1 MFGKPKHRA
10 DTGITLIA
18 NNCEMSGDIHFK
30 DQLLINGTV
39 KGNLYAEAES
49 RASVTVS
56 ETGCVEGNICVPN
69 VVVNGRVDGDIHSS
83 RHVELAAKAEV
94 TGNVY
99 YNLIEMV
106 RGSKV
111 TGNLV
116 NVADAREQESDSQ
129 ARRLDEPA
137 TETAERDS
145 QIAPVNSQTV

>member
-18 NNCEMSGDIHFK
+18 NNCEMSGDIHFN

-49 RASVTVS
+49 KASVTVS
-56 ETGCVEGNICVPN
+56 ETGYIEGNICVPN
-69 VVVNGRVDGDIHSS
+69 VIVNGKVDGDIRSS
-83 RHVELAAKAEV
+83 KHIELAAKAEV
-94 TGNVY
+94 TGNIY

-116 NVADAREQESDSQ
+116 NVADAMEQESGSQ
-129 ARRLDEPA
+129 ARRPDRSA

-145 QIAPVNSQTV
+145 QIAPVNSQTG